1 MGIWTKGYKIFEKD
15 MTCRGKQYA
24 ENTEYTEDKA
34 EMCNCGMHFC
44 QNPMDVLNF
53 YDLLDDECN
62 VRPIA
67 EVQGE
72 DVKTENIKSVTKRL
86 KIGARLSFAGW
97 IKACFDFLFEKTETI
112 DESDDSDIQ
121 SSSDSS
127 AKLAASGY
135 YAQLAASGYSAKLA
149 ASGYSA
155 KLAASGY
162 SAQLAASG
170 YYAQLAASGDSAKL
184 AASGYYAKLAA
195 SGYYAQLAASGDYAQ
210 LAASGYY
217 AQLAAS
223 GYSAKLAASGYS
235 AKLAAS
241 GEHSIV
247 CAIGRNSIAKASL
260 GSWITLAEFDNTG
273 IVKLVKTEQ
282 VDGERIKADTFYSLE
297 NGEFVEVIV

>member
-53 YDLLDDECN
+53 YGLLDDECN
-62 VRPIA
+62 IRPIA

-86 KIGARLSFAGW
+86 KIGARLSFGGW
-97 IKACFDFLFEKTETI
+97 IKACFDFLFEKSEMN
-112 DESDDSDIQ
+112 DASGY
-121 SSSDSS
+121 S
-127 AKLAASGY
+127 AQLAASGNH
-135 YAQLAASGYSAKLA
+135 AQLAASGYSAQLA
-149 ASGYSA
+149 ASGDSAQLAASGNHA

-170 YYAQLAASGDSAKL
+170 NHAQ
-184 AASGYYAKLAA
+184 
-195 SGYYAQLAASGDYAQ
+195 
-210 LAASGYY
+210 
-217 AQLAAS
+217 
-223 GYSAKLAASGYS
+223 
-235 AKLAAS
+235 LAAS

-247 CAIGRNSIAKASL
+247 CAIGYKAIAKASI
-260 GSWITLAEFDNTG
+260 GSWITLAEFDNRG

-282 VDGERIKADTFYSLE
+282 VDGEKIKADTFYKLE
-297 NGEFVEVIV
+297 GGKFVEVEK

>member
-24 ENTEYTEDKA
+24 ENSEFTEDKA

-53 YDLLDDECN
+53 YDLLDGECN
-62 VRPIA
+62 IRPIA

-72 DVKTENIKSVTKRL
+72 DVETENIKSVTKRL

-97 IKACFDFLFEKTETI
+97 INTCFDFLFEKTVTS
-112 DESDDSDIQ
+112 DESDNSDIQ
-121 SSSDSS
+121 SSSDSY
-127 AKLAASGY
+127 AKLAASGDY
-135 YAQLAASGYSAKLA
+135 AKLAASGDYAQLAASGH
-149 ASGYSA
+149 
-155 KLAASGY
+155 

-170 YYAQLAASGDSAKL
+170 D
-184 AASGYYAKLAA
+184 
-195 SGYYAQLAASGDYAQ
+195 YAQLAASGDYAQ
-210 LAASGYY
+210 LAASGHS

-223 GYSAKLAASGYS
+223 GDCAKLAASGDC

-247 CAIGRNSIAKASL
+247 CAIGVNSIAKAYI
-260 GSWITLAEFDNTG
+260 GSWITLAEFDNTR

-282 VDGERIKADTFYSLE
+282 VDGEKIKADTFYKLE
-297 NGEFVEVIV
+297 NGKFVEVEK